1 MRHHKIPFVLGL
13 SSLVGLTGCG
23 SLGFDNTPTVTQATR
38 LNVAMAAEQSG
49 DTQMALQLYAAAVA
63 KNPSDTNA
71 VVLYARAL
79 VNARRIGLARELLQR
94 QLDTQAGQPALSRE
108 LATID
113 VLQGQPAQ
121 ALPLFDVALARDPSD
136 VRALVNK
143 AIALDMLGNHLEAQA
158 LYRKADSLTPDDPA
172 IRNNMAMSLALSGR
186 AAEASQ
192 VMQNVAEGPVAV
204 PRIRNNMAVLAA
216 TNGDMA
222 RARQLSNG
230 EITEAELRALS
241 QQMRNRETVMPAT
254 PVSAVPAAMPVA
266 AVPAPAAPV
275 ASAPVVPAPAP
286 ETPAVIQPASAPMP
300 LAVPGAD
307 ATPRGP
313 AGEKIAPARVTP
325 PASAPSRNNM
335 TMQRRRLIETVERAA
350 ERELVDGAVALAAPL
365 PVSPPVPVAAAPAV
379 ERPVGSPAVI
389 PAVASGGM
397 RVRVANM
404 SAETEARPSRRVSP
418 VMGYGVQLG
427 ALNSENMAQYAW
439 KQMSARMPSLFDGR
453 EGSVAHMVRGSDGR
467 EFWRLITF
475 GFSDRQSAQSFCDE
489 VKAQGGDC
497 SLTRS

>member
-1 MRHHKIPFVLGL
+1 MRHHKIPFFLGL

-79 VNARRIGLARELLQR
+79 VNARRIGLARELLVR

-121 ALPLFDVALARDPSD
+121 ALPLFDIALARDPSD

-192 VMQNVAEGPVAV
+192 VMQNVAVGPVAV

-241 QQMRNRETVMPAT
+241 QQMRNREMVMPAT

-266 AVPAPAAPV
+266 AVPAPA
-275 ASAPVVPAPAP
+275 P
-286 ETPAVIQPASAPMP
+286 EAPAVIQPASAPMP
-300 LAVPGAD
+300 LAVPGVD
-307 ATPRGP
+307 AAPRGP
-313 AGEKIAPARVTP
+313 AGEKVAPARVTP
-325 PASAPSRNNM
+325 PAAAPSRNNM

-350 ERELVDGAVALAAPL
+350 EREFVDGAVALAAPL
-365 PVSPPVPVAAAPAV
+365 PVAPPVPVAAAPAV
-379 ERPVGSPAVI
+379 ERPVGAPAVV
-389 PAVASGGM
+389 PALASGGM

-404 SAETEARPSRRVSP
+404 SAETGARPSRRVSP

-427 ALNSENMAQYAW
+427 ALDSENMAQYAW

-475 GFSDRQSAQSFCDE
+475 GFTDRQSAQFFCDE

-497 SLTRS
+497 FLTRS